1 MRKLM
6 SWAVILGLLLALMA
20 VPSVRAQAT
29 KISIIEAW
37 FIHNESMGDPVAV
50 EKGLY
55 GNLQVRV
62 IGGGPGLSPIDR
74 VMAAARAGGI
84 VLGVDY
90 PYNIVEAREKQKLPL
105 VIVAHDFQQSAV
117 RILSWVPIQSP
128 RDIKGT
134 VATWIGYDKQIKA
147 AIGPDWSSRI
157 KIVNQQGDPATIGAW
172 LQKQYTFA
180 HAMAYNE
187 LLVAKETAK
196 GKYYVY
202 TFPNFGIDWPE
213 NVVFTTE
220 DIIKKY
226 PQVVQQFVTGHYMGF
241 QYAFAHRDEAADIL
255 LKYNKNLQ
263 KPHELEGLDAI
274 YSVMVT
280 DSSRAHGLG
289 YVDPAAWAR
298 LGKDLTRAGFYSSVP
313 NVKAAYTIQ
322 FPSGVKP

>member
-1 MRKLM
+1 MRALM
-6 SWAVILGLLLALMA
+6 SWAVMLGLLLSLGAS
-20 VPSVRAQAT
+20 PSVGAQGT
-29 KISIIEAW
+29 KASIIEAW

-55 GNLQVRV
+55 GDLHVRV

-74 VMAAARAGGI
+74 VMAASRTGEI
-84 VLGVDY
+84 VFGVDY
-90 PYNIVEAREKQKLPL
+90 PYNILEAREKQKLPL
-105 VIVAHDFQQSAV
+105 VVIAHDFQQSAV
-117 RILSWVPIQSP
+117 RLLSWIPIKSP

-147 AIGPDWSSRI
+147 AIGADWSSRI

-172 LQKQYTFA
+172 LKRQYTFA

-187 LLVAKETAK
+187 VLVAKEMAK

-202 TFPNFGIDWPE
+202 TFPDFGINWPE

-220 DIIKKY
+220 DVIKKH
-226 PQVVQQFVTGHYMGF
+226 PQVVQQFVTGHYKGF
-241 QYAFAHRDEAADIL
+241 RYAFAHRDEAADIL

-263 KPHELEGLDAI
+263 KPHELEGMDAI

-280 DSSRAHGLG
+280 GGSRARGLG
-289 YVDPAAWAR
+289 YIDPSAWNR
-298 LGKDLTRAGFYSSVP
+298 LGKDLTRAGFYPSAP
-313 NVKAAYTIQ
+313 DVKAAYTTR